1 MGRRRRVAV
10 FTDDEDRVH
19 SESLAATAKGFRD
32 GWIDLEAKLLGTFS
46 AHVVFRGLIHV
57 NRDHV
62 QRRSVPFTPD
72 RITDEEA
79 FAHVPG
85 MRAGPPLGGDYSH
98 PLSPL
103 FLRLGRAPRQ
113 W

>member
-1 MGRRRRVAV
+1 V
-10 FTDDEDRVH
+10 FADDEDRVH
-19 SESLAATAKGFRD
+19 RESFATTAKGFRD
-32 GWIDLEAKLLGTFS
+32 AWIDLEAKLLGTFS
-46 AHVVFRGLIHV
+46 AQVVFRGLIDV

-62 QRRSVPFTPD
+62 QRWSVPFSSD
-72 RITDEEA
+72 RVADEEA

-85 MRAGPPLGGDYSH
+85 MRAGPPLGGDNSH

-103 FLRLGRAPRQ
+103 FLRLGRSPRQ